1 MNVGA
6 DEQAALRARLQAT
19 IDSFLDPHVFIEA
32 VRDESG
38 AIVDFVF
45 LDANEAACAYNSR
58 TRQEMIGARLME
70 ILPGHAASGILADY
84 AQVVETGEPII
95 VDALPYFNEIIGEER
110 QSDLRCIRV
119 GEQLSVTWRDVT
131 DRVAAA
137 ESARLDRERLQAT
150 LDSLLDPHVD
160 LRAVR
165 DGDGRIIDFIYEGAN
180 AAACAYNGVARDELL
195 GRCLLEFL
203 PGQAADGLLAIY
215 AEVVDTGRPAVM
227 DDFRYPLEVGGQEMW
242 FDMRVNRV
250 GEGLSVTWRD
260 VTGRHE
266 AMTALA
272 DSEARYRILAEN
284 ASDIVAH
291 LRGTTIVWVS
301 PAVTRLLGWDPSE
314 VIGLDATDIVH
325 PEETQA
331 LRDRMEVIQPA
342 DLTRLR
348 QRLRARNGAFHW
360 FEVQG
365 SPLIGSDGV
374 PDGRVAA
381 FRIVDDEV
389 AAQTALELRA
399 RQDALTGLVNRQE
412 MFERV
417 GALFRRSSRT
427 GREIAMVFCD
437 VDDLKRVNDTF
448 GHAAGDELL
457 RMVATRMSS
466 SVRGGDVVAR
476 IGGDEMLVVLDG
488 VHDLEQAAELANK
501 LRAVVAEPA
510 LIGEQWHRV
519 TMSVGVTLAAPGE
532 DVDAVVAR
540 ADAAMYAAK
549 QGGRDRVV
557 AV

>member
-1 MNVGA
+1 MDVGA
-6 DEQAALRARLQAT
+6 DDQAALRARLQAT

-38 AIVDFVF
+38 TIVDFVY
-45 LDANEAACAYNSR
+45 LDANDAACTYNSR

-150 LDSLLDPHVD
+150 LDSMLDPHVY
-160 LRAVR
+160 LQAVR

-180 AAACAYNGVARDELL
+180 DAACAYNGVAREELL
-195 GRCLLEFL
+195 GRRLLELL
-203 PGQAADGLLAIY
+203 PGQAAVGLLAIY

-227 DDFRYPLEVGGQEMW
+227 DDFLYPLDADGGEIW
-242 FDMRVNRV
+242 FDMRVTRV
-250 GEGLSVTWRD
+250 GNGLSVTWRD
-260 VTGRHE
+260 VTDRHE
-266 AMTALA
+266 SMSVLA

-291 LRGTTIVWVS
+291 LRGASIVWVS
-301 PAVTRLLGWDPSE
+301 PAVTRLLGWDPDE
-314 VIGLDATDIVH
+314 LIGLLATDIIHPDEVH
-325 PEETQA
+325 
-331 LRDRMEVIQPA
+331 
-342 DLTRLR
+342 DLVEQMSTRLPSEHSR
-348 QRLRARNGAFHW
+348 MRFRLRARNGAFHW
-360 FEVQG
+360 FDVLG
-365 SPLIGSDGV
+365 APMIGADGV
-374 PDGRVAA
+374 QDGRVAA
-381 FRIVDDEV
+381 FRLVDDEV
-389 AAQTALELRA
+389 AAQAALELRA

-437 VDDLKRVNDTF
+437 IDDLKRVNDTF

-457 RMVATRMSS
+457 RMVATRMST

-519 TMSVGVTLAAPGE
+519 TMSVGVTLAASGE

-540 ADAAMYAAK
+540 ADEAMYTAK
-549 QGGRDRVV
+549 HGGRDRVV

>member
-1 MNVGA
+1 M
-6 DEQAALRARLQAT
+6 
-19 IDSFLDPHVFIEA
+19 LDPHV
-32 VRDESG
+32 
-38 AIVDFVF
+38 
-45 LDANEAACAYNSR
+45 Y
-58 TRQEMIGARLME
+58 
-70 ILPGHAASGILADY
+70 
-84 AQVVETGEPII
+84 
-95 VDALPYFNEIIGEER
+95 
-110 QSDLRCIRV
+110 
-119 GEQLSVTWRDVT
+119 
-131 DRVAAA
+131 
-137 ESARLDRERLQAT
+137 LQ
-150 LDSLLDPHVD
+150 
-160 LRAVR
+160 AVR

-180 AAACAYNGVARDELL
+180 DAACAYNGVARDELL

-365 SPLIGSDGV
+365 SPLIGADGV

-437 VDDLKRVNDTF
+437 IDDLKRVNDTF

-457 RMVATRMSS
+457 RMVATRMST

-519 TMSVGVTLAAPGE
+519 TMSVGVTLAASGE

-540 ADAAMYAAK
+540 ADEAMYTAK
-549 QGGRDRVV
+549 HGGRDRVV

>member
-1 MNVGA
+1 MNVGG

-19 IDSFLDPHVFIEA
+19 IESFLDPHVFIEA

-38 AIVDFVF
+38 TIVDFVY

-70 ILPGHAASGILADY
+70 ILPGHSSSGILADY
-84 AQVVETGEPII
+84 ARVVETGRPII

-131 DRVAAA
+131 DRVAAT

-150 LDSLLDPHVD
+150 LDSMIDPHVY
-160 LRAVR
+160 LVAVR
-165 DGDGRIIDFIYEGAN
+165 DGDGGVIDFVYEGAN
-180 AAACAYNGVARDELL
+180 DAACASNGVALEELL
-195 GRCLLEFL
+195 GMTVLELL
-203 PGQAADGLLAIY
+203 PGEPAITLLAAY
-215 AEVVDTGRPAVM
+215 AGVVDTGQAAVL
-227 DDFRYPLEVGGQEMW
+227 DDFHYPMDADGGEIW
-242 FDMRVNRV
+242 FDMRVTRV
-250 GEGLSVTWRD
+250 GNGLSVTWRD
-260 VTGRHE
+260 VTDRHE
-266 AMTALA
+266 SMSALA

-291 LRGTTIVWVS
+291 LRGSTVVWVS
-301 PAVTRLLGWDPSE
+301 PAVTRILGWGPE
-314 VIGLDATDIVH
+314 ELIGLDSTEIVH
-325 PEETQA
+325 PDEVQELIA
-331 LRDRMEVIQPA
+331 RMSVIKPMDQS
-342 DLTRLR
+342 RLR
-348 QRLRARNGAFHW
+348 HRLRAKNGAFHW
-360 FEVQG
+360 FDVLG

-374 PDGRVAA
+374 QDGRVAA
-381 FRIVDDEV
+381 FRLVDDEV
-389 AAQTALELRA
+389 AAQTALEQRA
-399 RQDALTGLVNRQE
+399 SQDALTGLVNRQE

-519 TMSVGVTLAAPGE
+519 TMSVGVTLAVPGE

-540 ADAAMYAAK
+540 ADEAMYTAK
-549 QGGRDRVV
+549 NDGRDRVV